1 MNIKQIKQELSNKG
15 YVIIPNILTSEEI
28 NLYSQEFHK
37 WRNSIENLDSIH
49 KRISPHL
56 IYKFHQI
63 GHQRHAWLIR
73 TNPKIINIFKQLWDT
88 DELVVSFDG
97 SCYMPKETKKKDNIW
112 THTDQSRKKEGL
124 VCYQGYVALTSNK
137 ERTLVVYEGSHKL
150 HQNYFKE
157 MNIEVNK
164 DWNLIDH
171 SYLDRIKTQ
180 KRVLDVPAGSLVLWD
195 SRSFHQNQYGKPN
208 SEERLVQYVSYL
220 PKNDKKNSKSM
231 QTKRQK
237 YFNDK
242 RTTSHWAYPIRVNS
256 LQPQTYG
263 DDSLLIDYD
272 KLPKIQ
278 LDDVMDKIQEL
289 I

>member
-1 MNIKQIKQELSNKG
+1 MNIEQIKQELSNKG

-28 NLYSQEFHK
+28 NSYSQEFHK

-73 TNPKIINIFKQLWDT
+73 TNPKIINIFKQLWNT

>member
-1 MNIKQIKQELSNKG
+1 MNIEEIKQELSNKG
-15 YVIIPNILTSEEI
+15 YVIIPNILTSKEI

-256 LQPQTYG
+256 LQPKTYG

-278 LDDVMDKIQEL
+278 LDDMMDKIQEL

>member
-1 MNIKQIKQELSNKG
+1 
-15 YVIIPNILTSEEI
+15 
-28 NLYSQEFHK
+28 
-37 WRNSIENLDSIH
+37 
-49 KRISPHL
+49 
-56 IYKFHQI
+56 
-63 GHQRHAWLIR
+63 
-73 TNPKIINIFKQLWDT
+73 
-88 DELVVSFDG
+88 
-97 SCYMPKETKKKDNIW
+97 MPKETKKKDNIW

-278 LDDVMDKIQEL
+278 LDDMMDKIQEL

>member
-1 MNIKQIKQELSNKG
+1 MNIEQIKQELSNKG

-28 NLYSQEFHK
+28 NSYSQEFHK